1 MSPDDKYEYERRLKL
16 FGTYTRDDL
25 KRAYK
30 RAAKSCHP
38 DIASFHGIPRELAEE
53 NMKLV
58 NESFGEL
65 SRLFDAFPLNDA
77 IISDYTPEEEM
88 ANAGCFVFDDQVY
101 PGALLE
107 FGRYPLQ
114 RDHVLRP
121 LVWYVISVEDN
132 EAVLITDQCVDCRPF
147 HSRRGHIT
155 WASSDIR
162 TWLNTVFFDR
172 AFSKEEAEVVVNTAL
187 CNSSY
192 NEFGISGGRDT
203 VDKVYLLSPDEARSL
218 FANWR
223 DLATTATEF
232 AEERGSETDID
243 GQCFWW
249 LRTPGRVDD
258 AISYVEPGG
267 YIHDY
272 DGRTAVSE
280 GYSVRPVIRIRLK
293 RRYRDSLERE
303 TQRARKQAADLKE
316 RSEQAA
322 KDEEERA
329 KRKQEEEERI
339 AFNKEE
345 EERAAKSGYTPFES
359 TPSIGQIVLFGRYP
373 DESPIRWRVL
383 SVDGT
388 TATLISVDTVSRRPF
403 AYDASRSRWTESLLK
418 EWLNGDFLEHSF
430 TPTERAAILRRSDT
444 AISSQNSEKVFILSV
459 EEAEQLFSS
468 NEDRIAYPSEYA
480 IESEDLLVDRQSWW
494 LRDNGSFG
502 DTFVS
507 TVMPNGKILR
517 IGLSCS
523 DSGVSVRP
531 AIQVKC

>member
-58 NESFGEL
+58 NESFSEL

-88 ANAGCFVFDDQVY
+88 VNAGCLIFDDQVY

-187 CNSSY
+187 RNSSY

-203 VDKVYLLSPDEARSL
+203 IDKVYLLSPDEARSL

-223 DLATTATEF
+223 DLATNATEF

-272 DGRTAVSE
+272 DGRNAVSE

-303 TQRARKQAADLKE
+303 TERARKKAADDKE

-322 KDEEERA
+322 KDKSDREKQ
-329 KRKQEEEERI
+329 KREEEERI
-339 AFNKEE
+339 AFNREQ
-345 EERAAKSGYTPFES
+345 EERAAESGYTPFDGI
-359 TPSIGQIVLFGRYP
+359 PSIGQAIMFGRYP
-373 DESPIRWRVL
+373 DGSSIKWRVL
-383 SVDGT
+383 SVDGS
-388 TATLISVDTVSRRPF
+388 AAMLISAETVSQRPF
-403 AYDASRSRWTESLLK
+403 AYEASHSRWTESMLK
-418 EWLNGDFLEHSF
+418 KWLNGDFLEHSF
-430 TPTERAAILRRSDT
+430 TPTERSAILQCKMPT
-444 AISSQNSEKVFILSV
+444 APYNNAERVFILSID
-459 EEAEQLFSS
+459 EAERLFKS
-468 NEDRIAYPSEYA
+468 NEDRIVYPSKYA
-480 IESEDLLVDRQSWW
+480 VENEGLTATQQSWW

-502 DTFVS
+502 DTFVAA
-507 TVMPNGKILR
+507 VMSNGKILK

-523 DSGVSVRP
+523 ASGVSVRP
-531 AIQVKC
+531 VINVKY